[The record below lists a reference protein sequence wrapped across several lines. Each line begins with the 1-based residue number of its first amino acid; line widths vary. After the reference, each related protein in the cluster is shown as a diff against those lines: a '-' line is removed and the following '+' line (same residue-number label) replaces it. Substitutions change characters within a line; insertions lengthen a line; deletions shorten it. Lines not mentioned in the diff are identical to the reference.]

1 MVLSDVLRTSDKT
14 MMTLSKALVLS
25 LAQVAEPIITPYR
38 LGLVLHQLYLHKEYN
53 GERLGQVQKEFAD
66 HAVFQQRRQELEENG
81 VLIPCKGIHGPV
93 YTLPGRKDA
102 EAEEMACAIDP
113 FCYLSHFSAM
123 AYHGLTDRLP
133 VRLFVASPKP
143 DDWKAFAEERM
154 RRDLG
159 ETMQDYLLHGLPPL
173 TRHAFDQIG
182 RQEVHRF
189 NASHL
194 GAFKHVPG
202 KVTRVATLS
211 RTFLDMLRN
220 PELCGGM
227 RHVVEVYALHGEE
240 YLPLIVGEIDRHGGP
255 IDKVRAGYLL
265 EEKQGLHDPAFKR
278 WEACAQRG
286 GSRKLDPAGEYLPK
300 WSDKWC
306 LSLNL

>member
-1 MVLSDVLRTSDKT
+1 
-14 MMTLSKALVLS
+14 MTLSKALVLS
-25 LAQVAEPIITPYR
+25 LAKVEEPVITLYQ
-38 LGLVLHQLYLHKEYN
+38 LGLALHRLYLDKEYG
-53 GERLGQVQKEFAD
+53 GEPLLQLKKDFAD
-66 HAVFQQRRQELEENG
+66 HAAFFQQQKKLEDDG
-81 VLIPCKGIHGPV
+81 ILIPCKGVQGPV

-102 EAEEMACAIDP
+102 EAEEMVCAIDP

-123 AYHGLTDRLP
+123 EYHGLTDRLP
-133 VRLFVASPKP
+133 VRLFVASPKRE
-143 DDWKAFAEERM
+143 DWKAFAGERM

-159 ETMQDYLLHGLPPL
+159 ETMDDYLLHGLPPL
-173 TRHAFDQIG
+173 TRHAFDRIG

-194 GAFKHVPG
+194 GAFKHVSG
-202 KVTRVATLS
+202 KVTRVATLG

-227 RHVVEVYALHGEE
+227 RHVVEVYARHGAE
-240 YLPLIVGEIDRHGGP
+240 YLPLIVGEIEQHGAP

-265 EEKQGLHDPAFKR
+265 EEQQGLSDPAFQR
-278 WEACAQRG
+278 WQACAQRG
-286 GSRKLDPAGEYLPK
+286 GSRKLDPAGEYLPR
-300 WSDKWC
+300 WSEKWC